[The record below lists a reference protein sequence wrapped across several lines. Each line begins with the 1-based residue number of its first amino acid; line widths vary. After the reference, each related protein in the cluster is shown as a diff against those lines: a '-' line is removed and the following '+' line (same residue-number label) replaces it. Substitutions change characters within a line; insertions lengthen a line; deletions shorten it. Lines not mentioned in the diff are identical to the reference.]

1 MNKIDIT
8 ILIPCYNEEETI
20 TKCINNAFSFLREN
34 KFNGEVL
41 VVDNNSTDNSYKL
54 AKKAKARVIKE
65 KVQGYGAALI
75 SGTKKAHG
83 KYIIMGDA
91 DCSYDLKECLPFIKK
106 LDIGYDLIIGNRFK
120 GGIEKGAMSFSHRYI
135 GNPFLSF
142 LGKKMFKIKIND
154 FHCGLRGYKKDK
166 ILDLNLSCTGMEYAS
181 EMIIKSSI
189 NKLKIDEIPIVLHK
203 DERVKTRS
211 KLNTFRDGIRHLKLM
226 LKLHKDL

>member
-65 KVQGYGAALI
+65 TVQGYGAALI
-75 SGTKKAHG
+75 SGTKIAHG

-91 DCSYDLKECLPFIKK
+91 DCSYDFKECLPFIKK

-142 LGKKMFKIKIND
+142 LGKKMFKIKISD

-166 ILDLNLSCTGMEYAS
+166 ILDLNLSSTGMEYAS

-203 DERVKTRS
+203 DGRVKTRS